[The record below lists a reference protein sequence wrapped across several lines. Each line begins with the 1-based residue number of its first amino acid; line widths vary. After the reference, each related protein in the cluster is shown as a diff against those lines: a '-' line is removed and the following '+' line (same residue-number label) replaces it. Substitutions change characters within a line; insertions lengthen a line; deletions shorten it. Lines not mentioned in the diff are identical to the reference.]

1 MTDIK
6 VPLNMSPVNSDNA
19 SQTDATKQNPTVA
32 EAEAAEKAA
41 LEAELDEEYIDK
53 REIIIASVLN
63 YSAYRRM
70 NMAAIG
76 KPRNMIG
83 SSVNSVRKLM
93 SNKGEVEHYFPELVG
108 VASNNPEFITRV
120 KNYLNNMFL
129 DIRDTERT
137 IDISFRYHH
146 KRDYLKI
153 KEAEDRIW
161 KKYNE
166 VDRSNSAKLY
176 EAAVLRDNDLFN
188 LESTK
193 YQYGDPLNLEQYI
206 IYRHCLNYPD
216 VAKDEAFINSNAN
229 LRFYIKDVRKEEV
242 RKEKLIKEQQ
252 SAMKHL
258 VELQASPNKTTA
270 VYINYCVYNG
280 ISLAD
285 GLAKNGLMQ
294 TKELM
299 DFATNNPRKFNDIVT
314 DRKLMSKAFV
324 ETLIA
329 RGELIRSDF
338 NQQISTPDGDFI
350 GANINDAIA
359 FFDNPNNAG
368 LKTKLENKLKLI

>member
-6 VPLNMSPVNSDNA
+6 VPLNMSPVNSNNA
-19 SQTDATKQNPTVA
+19 PQPETTEQKPTVA

-161 KKYNE
+161 KRYNE
-166 VDRSNSAKLY
+166 VDRSNAAKLY

-252 SAMKHL
+252 AAMKHL
-258 VELQASPNKTTA
+258 VELQASPNKTAA

-280 ISLAD
+280 INLAD

-299 DFATNNPRKFNDIVT
+299 DFATNNPRKFNEIVT